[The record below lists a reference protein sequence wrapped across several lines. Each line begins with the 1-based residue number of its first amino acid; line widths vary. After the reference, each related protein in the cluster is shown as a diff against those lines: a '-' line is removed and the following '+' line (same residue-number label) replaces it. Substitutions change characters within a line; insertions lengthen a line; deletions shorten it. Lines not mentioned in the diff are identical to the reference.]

1 MKLRRMFYN
10 FCINMFLVF
19 TEETACLLLLIYM
32 TISHLLTNKNYIYDT
47 DVLLFILT
55 TLKQQDTP

>member
-1 MKLRRMFYN
+1 MKLRQMFDN
-10 FCINMFLVF
+10 FCFDMFLVL